1 MKVTPAQAKL
11 GGNAYRTSELGE
23 IMIEKTIPNTIPARA
38 GLRRRGL
45 RLASVILAA
54 APAAMLAPIATA
66 APIMFLP
73 GDLAVLYSVYP
84 GLPNP
89 NTGSTGGYTTPNIT
103 AGVTQLPISPPVTAI
118 AGGSYPNVFNN
129 AQVDANFGVTSPI
142 YLGQITPTGQ
152 TVSTTDLTALT
163 GITTS
168 FPSKSEMALNLS
180 TNRNALTF
188 LGYNS
193 GVGAVDVSNS
203 NTPNHIDPSNTD
215 TQNPTNRSVV
225 QINANGTA
233 QVTNTNA
240 YSGNNGRAG
249 ILANNVNG
257 TGQSEYLLVGN
268 AGNGGSPPPTNI
280 VNNTGVQ
287 LITPGSNNP
296 ETTVVGQQ
304 QGTPGASNGF
314 QYGFSVA
321 LTNPQ
326 TGLPYGPA
334 DKSGKDD
341 NFRGETIFN
350 NSLYVTKGSG
360 GNGIN
365 TVYQVTVPGGGLPTA
380 ATAANAQITPLPG
393 FPTFLANTKPGA
405 FPPAFPDGFFPFG
418 IFFANP
424 TTLYVADEGDGVIA
438 DAGKDPAAGLEKWS
452 FNNATGQWVLDY
464 TLQNGLGLGT
474 DYTVGNYFPT
484 ATDGLRNITGIV
496 NSDGTVTIYGV
507 TSTVS
512 TSGDQGADPNEIVD
526 ITDALAAMTLPTG
539 EMFSVL
545 DGPQYGVVYRGIA
558 FDPVPE
564 PGTIVLL
571 GSALAGFGAVRRRR
585 RALSRSYQLV
595 AL

>member
-1 MKVTPAQAKL
+1 
-11 GGNAYRTSELGE
+11 
-23 IMIEKTIPNTIPARA
+23 MIEKTISDTKPAR
-38 GLRRRGL
+38 GCLCRSRL
-45 RLASVILAA
+45 RLASAILAA
-54 APAAMLAPIATA
+54 APAVTLAPVATA
-66 APIMFLP
+66 APITFLP

-142 YLGQITPTGQ
+142 YLGQITTTGQ

-163 GITTS
+163 GIVTS
-168 FPSKSEMALNLS
+168 FSSKSEMALNLS

-193 GVGAVDVSNS
+193 GVGALDVSNS

-215 TQNPTNRSVV
+215 TQTPTNRSVV
-225 QINANGTA
+225 QINPDGSV

-240 YSGNNGRAG
+240 YSGNNGRAV

-257 TGQSEYLLVGN
+257 TGQSQYLLVGN

-287 LITPGSNNP
+287 SITPGSNNP

-314 QYGFSVA
+314 QYGFSVE

-334 DKSGKDD
+334 DKSGKDN

-405 FPPAFPDGFFPFG
+405 FPPAFPDGFYPFG

-452 FNNATGQWVLDY
+452 FNSATGQWVLDY
-464 TLQNGLGLGT
+464 TMQAGLGLGT
-474 DYTVGNYFPT
+474 LYTVGNYFPT

-496 NSDGTVTIYGV
+496 NADGTVTIYGI

-512 TSGDQGADPNEIVD
+512 TSGDQGADPNEIVA
-526 ITDALAAMTLPTG
+526 ITDALAAMTLPASDV
-539 EMFSVL
+539 FSVL
-545 DGPQYGVVYRGIA
+545 DGPQFGVVYRGIA

-585 RALSRSYQLV
+585 RALSRICRQV

>member
-1 MKVTPAQAKL
+1 
-11 GGNAYRTSELGE
+11 
-23 IMIEKTIPNTIPARA
+23 MIEKTIPNTIPAN
-38 GLRRRGL
+38 GSLRSRGL

-54 APAAMLAPIATA
+54 APAAMVAPMATA
-66 APIMFLP
+66 APITFAP

-103 AGVTQLPISPPVTAI
+103 AGVTVLPINPPVTAI
-118 AGGSYPNVFNN
+118 ADGSYPNVFNN

-215 TQNPTNRSVV
+215 TQTPTNRSVV
-225 QINANGTA
+225 QINPDGSV

-240 YSGNNGRAG
+240 YSGNNGRAV

-257 TGQSEYLLVGN
+257 IGQSQYLLAGN

-304 QGTPGASNGF
+304 RGVPGASNGF
-314 QYGFSVA
+314 QYGFSVE

-334 DKSGKDD
+334 DKSGKDN
-341 NFRGETIFN
+341 NFRGEAIFN

-380 ATAANAQITPLPG
+380 ATAASAQITPLPG

-405 FPPAFPDGFFPFG
+405 FPPAFPDGFYPFG
-418 IFFANP
+418 IFFANS

-438 DAGKDPAAGLEKWS
+438 DAATDPAAGLEKWS
-452 FNNATGQWVLDY
+452 FNSATGQWVLDY
-464 TLQNGLGLGT
+464 TLQNGLGLGMN
-474 DYTVGNYFPT
+474 YTVGNYFPT

-496 NSDGTVTIYGV
+496 NPDGTVTIYGI

-512 TSGDQGADPNEIVD
+512 TSGDQGADPNEIVA
-526 ITDALAAMTLPTG
+526 ITDSLAAMTLPPG
-539 EMFSVL
+539 EMFSVI

-558 FDPVPE
+558 FDSVPEVPE

-585 RALSRSYQLV
+585 RALSGSCQQVTL
-595 AL
+595 

>member
-1 MKVTPAQAKL
+1 M
-11 GGNAYRTSELGE
+11 
-23 IMIEKTIPNTIPARA
+23 
-38 GLRRRGL
+38 
-45 RLASVILAA
+45 
-54 APAAMLAPIATA
+54 
-66 APIMFLP
+66 
-73 GDLAVLYSVYP
+73 
-84 GLPNP
+84 
-89 NTGSTGGYTTPNIT
+89 
-103 AGVTQLPISPPVTAI
+103 
-118 AGGSYPNVFNN
+118 
-129 AQVDANFGVTSPI
+129 
-142 YLGQITPTGQ
+142 
-152 TVSTTDLTALT
+152 
-163 GITTS
+163 
-168 FPSKSEMALNLS
+168 
-180 TNRNALTF
+180 
-188 LGYNS
+188 
-193 GVGAVDVSNS
+193 SNS

-215 TQNPTNRSVV
+215 TQTPTNRSVV
-225 QINANGTA
+225 QINLDGSV

-240 YSGNNGRAG
+240 YSGNNGRSV

-257 TGQSEYLLVGN
+257 AGQSQYLLVGN

-287 LITPGSNNP
+287 LTTPGSNNP

-304 QGTPGASNGF
+304 QGVPGASNGF

-334 DKSGKDD
+334 DKSGKDN
-341 NFRGETIFN
+341 NFRGATIFN

-365 TVYQVTVPGGGLPTA
+365 TVYQVTVPGGGLPTG

-393 FPTFLANTKPGA
+393 FPSFLANTKPGA
-405 FPPAFPDGFFPFG
+405 FPPAFPDGFYPFG

-424 TTLYVADEGDGVIA
+424 TTLYVADEGDGVPA

-464 TLQNGLGLGT
+464 TLQNGLGLGMN
-474 DYTVGNYFPT
+474 YTVGNYFPT
-484 ATDGLRNITGIV
+484 GTDGLRNITGIV
-496 NSDGTVTIYGV
+496 NPDGTVTIYGI

-526 ITDALAAMTLPTG
+526 ITDQLAAMTLPAS

-545 DGPQYGVVYRGIA
+545 GGPQYGVVYRGIA

-585 RALSRSYQLV
+585 RVVSRSCQQA

>member
-1 MKVTPAQAKL
+1 MV
-11 GGNAYRTSELGE
+11 
-23 IMIEKTIPNTIPARA
+23 EKTIPNTMPAR
-38 GLRRRGL
+38 GRLGRRRL
-45 RLASVILAA
+45 RLATAVLAA
-54 APAAMLAPIATA
+54 APAAMLAPVATA
-66 APIMFLP
+66 APITFLP

-89 NTGSTGGYTTPNIT
+89 NTGSTGGYATPNIT
-103 AGVTQLPISPPVTAI
+103 AGVTQLPINPPVTAI

-142 YLGQITPTGQ
+142 YLGQITTAGQ

-193 GVGAVDVSNS
+193 GVSAIDVSNS

-215 TQNPTNRSVV
+215 TQTATNRSVV
-225 QINANGTA
+225 QINLDGSV

-240 YSGNNGRAG
+240 YSGNNGRAV

-257 TGQSEYLLVGN
+257 TGQSQYLLVGN

-287 LITPGSNNP
+287 SITPGSNNA

-304 QGTPGASNGF
+304 RGTPGASNGF
-314 QYGFSVA
+314 QYGFSVE

-334 DKSGKDD
+334 DKSGKDN

-405 FPPAFPDGFFPFG
+405 FPPAFPDGFYPFG

-452 FNNATGQWVLDY
+452 FNSATGQWVLDY
-464 TLQNGLGLGT
+464 TMQAGLGLGT
-474 DYTVGNYFPT
+474 LYTVGNYFPT

-496 NSDGTVTIYGV
+496 NADGTVTIYGI

-512 TSGDQGADPNEIVD
+512 TSGDQGADPNEIVT
-526 ITDALAAMTLPTG
+526 ITDALAAMTLPASDV
-539 EMFSVL
+539 FSVL
-545 DGPQYGVVYRGIA
+545 DGPQFGVVYRGIA

-585 RALSRSYQLV
+585 RALSRVCQQV

>member
-1 MKVTPAQAKL
+1 MKVTSGKVTL
-11 GGNAYRTSELGE
+11 TETCCRNVRLGE
-23 IMIEKTIPNTIPARA
+23 IMIEKTMSIAAMGRLHRSRQYAPA
-38 GLRRRGL
+38 
-45 RLASVILAA
+45 ILAA
-54 APAAMLAPIATA
+54 VAAATLARVATA
-66 APIMFLP
+66 APITFLP

-84 GLPNP
+84 GLLNP

-103 AGVTQLPISPPVTAI
+103 AGLTQLPINPPVTAI
-118 AGGSYPNVFNN
+118 ADGSYPNVFNN

-142 YLGQITPTGQ
+142 YLGQITPTGK

-180 TNRNALTF
+180 TNRNALTL

-203 NTPNHIDPSNTD
+203 NTPNHIDPTNTD
-215 TQNPTNRSVV
+215 TQPPSNRSVV
-225 QINANGTA
+225 QINPDGSV

-240 YSGNNGRAG
+240 YSGNNGRAV

-257 TGQSEYLLVGN
+257 AGQSQYLLVGN

-304 QGTPGASNGF
+304 RGVPGASNGF
-314 QYGFSVA
+314 QYGFSVE

-334 DKSGKDD
+334 DKSGKDN
-341 NFRGETIFN
+341 NFRGEAIFN

-393 FPTFLANTKPGA
+393 LPTFLANTKPGA
-405 FPPAFPDGFFPFG
+405 FPPAFPDGFYPFG

-464 TLQNGLGLGT
+464 TLQNGLGLGMN
-474 DYTVGNYFPT
+474 YTVGNYFPT
-484 ATDGLRNITGIV
+484 ATDGLRNVTGTL
-496 NSDGTVTIYGV
+496 NADGTVTIYGV

-512 TSGDQGADPNEIVD
+512 ASGDQGADPNEIVA
-526 ITDALAAMTLPTG
+526 ITDALAAMTHPAS
-539 EMFSVL
+539 EMFAIVES
-545 DGPQYGVVYRGIA
+545 PQYGVVYRGIA

-564 PGTIVLL
+564 PGTLVLL
-571 GSALAGFGAVRRRR
+571 GSALAGFGAVRRRKR
-585 RALSRSYQLV
+585 ILPCGCRQV